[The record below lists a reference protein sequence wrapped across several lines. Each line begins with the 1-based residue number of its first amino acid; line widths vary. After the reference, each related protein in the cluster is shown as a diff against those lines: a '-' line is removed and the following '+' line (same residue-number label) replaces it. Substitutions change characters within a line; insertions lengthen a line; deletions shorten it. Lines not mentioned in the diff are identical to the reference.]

1 MANER
6 KRRQQEITT
15 KLIHMFDE
23 ALYDAQSLW
32 LSDYCCSKEEE
43 QKRITEDEKY
53 HDEFLS
59 LLTDLVKLVK

>member
-1 MANER
+1 MTNER

-23 ALYDAQSLW
+23 ALYDAQSSW
-32 LSDYCCSKEEE
+32 LSEYCSSNEEE
-43 QKRITEDEKY
+43 QKRIAEDEKY
-53 HDEFLS
+53 RDEFLS

>member
-23 ALYDAQSLW
+23 ALYDAQSSW
-32 LSDYCCSKEEE
+32 LSEYCTSKEEE
-43 QKRITEDEKY
+43 KERILEDEKKY
-53 HDEFLS
+53 DEFLS

>member
-6 KRRQQEITT
+6 RRRQQEITT

-23 ALYDAQSLW
+23 VLYDAQGSY
-32 LSDYCCSKEEE
+32 LSEYCSSKEDA
-43 QKRITEDEKY
+43 QKRIAEDEKY

-59 LLTDLVKLVK
+59 LLTTLVKLVK